1 MKKLLYVALIGTSLA
16 AFTSCSSDSEAEQ
29 DAVTNTNTPAP
40 TPTTLPM
47 PEQSA
52 TTPVADPATPAAAP
66 QAAPATANAAP
77 PPPAAAP
84 SNGNV
89 KLNPAH
95 GQPGHDCA
103 IAVGAPLNGKRAAAP
118 TAPQAK
124 PVMNVAPAA
133 APAKGG
139 SGRVNPAHGQP
150 GHDCAVAVG
159 APLPG

>member
-29 DAVTNTNTPAP
+29 DTVTNTNTPAP

-52 TTPVADPATPAAAP
+52 TTPAATPAAPATTQQIAP
-66 QAAPATANAAP
+66 PTANAA
-77 PPPAAAP
+77 PPAAAP

-103 IAVGAPLNGKRAAAP
+103 IAVGAPLNGKRAASP

-139 SGRVNPAHGQP
+139 SGKVNPAHGQP